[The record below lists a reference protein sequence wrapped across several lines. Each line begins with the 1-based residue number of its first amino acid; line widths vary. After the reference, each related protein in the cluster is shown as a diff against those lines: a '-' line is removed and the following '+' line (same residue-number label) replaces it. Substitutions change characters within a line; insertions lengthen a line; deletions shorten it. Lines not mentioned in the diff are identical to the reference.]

1 MNAQKKSNP
10 PKKSEAA
17 KVSKA
22 SAPKKNMSVGAKQ
35 KLFASVFL
43 FILLTAY
50 VVLFFVPEFP
60 NALWIRLL
68 LPLLLAPLM
77 SCAIFFLL
85 KKSLTA
91 KDIEY
96 IKDEENFARALKAMK
111 QAKFYTKKFPGFPK
125 GIRKEIIPSAVSGL
139 VLFILMTL
147 ISPCRPPEMPM
158 PDFAEMAAEEFYH
171 PYLFAVSD
179 NVLALAPPMLMDTGD
194 WAANIPPKYL
204 EWTMYADMFRNHFE
218 LAHANGNL
226 SETKTSGVWLAMAQA
241 SLLAGKGE
249 RAAEE
254 YQAVLAAGKTDPE
267 IAFQAAIALAYS
279 GKLEDAAKA
288 LGELDAKAVAEA
300 IGDDQALPHWKLA
313 LRLLRGEL
321 NEFVCADYKKFF
333 LRQSNALARFNQKK
347 QSADDSASNE
357 KKSASSSLNTEIR
370 TEQQLLERRV
380 RAASTN
386 MAVVQLLSGDCASA
400 VSTAN
405 AVLPLTRSLVPRGA
419 KILQMCALNTK
430 AHAAA
435 SLGTDFSD
443 NAKEWDQSMVFSS
456 PEEYFTRV
464 RKMFEEILALERL
477 ETETADPA
485 YRKSVCFLGPWVSE
499 AQAAL
504 TNQFS
509 SEQFPDA
516 KTFQTK
522 YADLFELIGGLHEA
536 WNLTEAAKV
545 PFWAVPVEQLL
556 MKNGL
561 ILEGRDTDENYAVA
575 LKTVKEKFQNG
586 SAYPLLVTET
596 LMKELQ
602 VLGRF
607 AAKEGLTISMLN
619 QLQEDQ
625 KKLVRE
631 TRDAVPENH
640 PLIARQALV
649 TLRLTLIQK
658 DLSKKALGTVHTALT
673 QAEDILAQWKYP
685 EQFWLVQELTAAQTL
700 TQAMKEKEQDKI
712 QAVFEPLLKKQESNL
727 FRQSSV
733 YRDCAFAFQ
742 HRGFT
747 AEADAMNRSAR
758 TIFNQQ
764 IFRDNTRHF
773 LILQMDKILKH

>member
-267 IAFQAAIALAYS
+267 IAFQAAI
-279 GKLEDAAKA
+279 
-288 LGELDAKAVAEA
+288 
-300 IGDDQALPHWKLA
+300 
-313 LRLLRGEL
+313 
-321 NEFVCADYKKFF
+321 
-333 LRQSNALARFNQKK
+333 
-347 QSADDSASNE
+347 
-357 KKSASSSLNTEIR
+357 
-370 TEQQLLERRV
+370 
-380 RAASTN
+380 
-386 MAVVQLLSGDCASA
+386 
-400 VSTAN
+400 
-405 AVLPLTRSLVPRGA
+405 
-419 KILQMCALNTK
+419 
-430 AHAAA
+430 
-435 SLGTDFSD
+435 
-443 NAKEWDQSMVFSS
+443 
-456 PEEYFTRV
+456 
-464 RKMFEEILALERL
+464 
-477 ETETADPA
+477 
-485 YRKSVCFLGPWVSE
+485 
-499 AQAAL
+499 
-504 TNQFS
+504 
-509 SEQFPDA
+509 
-516 KTFQTK
+516 
-522 YADLFELIGGLHEA
+522 
-536 WNLTEAAKV
+536 
-545 PFWAVPVEQLL
+545 
-556 MKNGL
+556 
-561 ILEGRDTDENYAVA
+561 
-575 LKTVKEKFQNG
+575 
-586 SAYPLLVTET
+586 
-596 LMKELQ
+596 
-602 VLGRF
+602 
-607 AAKEGLTISMLN
+607 
-619 QLQEDQ
+619 
-625 KKLVRE
+625 
-631 TRDAVPENH
+631 
-640 PLIARQALV
+640 
-649 TLRLTLIQK
+649 
-658 DLSKKALGTVHTALT
+658 
-673 QAEDILAQWKYP
+673 
-685 EQFWLVQELTAAQTL
+685 
-700 TQAMKEKEQDKI
+700 
-712 QAVFEPLLKKQESNL
+712 
-727 FRQSSV
+727 
-733 YRDCAFAFQ
+733 
-742 HRGFT
+742 
-747 AEADAMNRSAR
+747 
-758 TIFNQQ
+758 
-764 IFRDNTRHF
+764 
-773 LILQMDKILKH
+773 